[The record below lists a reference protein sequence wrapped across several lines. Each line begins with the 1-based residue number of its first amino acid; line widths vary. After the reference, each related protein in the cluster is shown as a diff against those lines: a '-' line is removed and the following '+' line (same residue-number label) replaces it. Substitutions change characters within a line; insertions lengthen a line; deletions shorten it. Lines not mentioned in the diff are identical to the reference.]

1 MVNILEEQNKKNKKL
16 KLPKLLDINN
26 KKFKQEKDKK
36 EITTKTV
43 NKLKVATVVLVVLLL
58 TAIAAAQF
66 GGVTFSTVADYIVTA
81 IARIGAGDGYPYQVS
96 GDPIIDAT
104 ITKSDIVLL
113 YDDSVKIL
121 NSTAKELSDLPHDYD
136 HPKLKANSGRVLLY
150 EQGGKK
156 LRVQSKTRVLY
167 EKEMENIIYT
177 AAIGKDGTVAVGTRA
192 NNAETKLTVFD
203 SNQKA
208 VFIWECANEY
218 IVSCDVSDNGKYFVV
233 SAIGVKN
240 GAEYSKVHIFNRKES
255 SAVASFQYDSA
266 ITSVEFL
273 SNETVMIMGKSV
285 CEIINEGQV
294 SQKIDVSVHTP
305 SKLFIS
311 DNNTAIL
318 VLSRYSSTTQ
328 KIIKVY
334 NKAGEELFSTEI
346 DGLVKSVSTDGKYI
360 AVLTDKNV
368 QIFNQKGEMTG
379 FASVNADAGKVLV
392 SSRNTYVYSAD
403 RVDQYSS
410 VEILK

>member
-1 MVNILEEQNKKNKKL
+1 M
-16 KLPKLLDINN
+16 
-26 KKFKQEKDKK
+26 
-36 EITTKTV
+36 
-43 NKLKVATVVLVVLLL
+43 
-58 TAIAAAQF
+58 
-66 GGVTFSTVADYIVTA
+66 
-81 IARIGAGDGYPYQVS
+81 
-96 GDPIIDAT
+96 
-104 ITKSDIVLL
+104 
-113 YDDSVKIL
+113 
-121 NSTAKELSDLPHDYD
+121 
-136 HPKLKANSGRVLLY
+136 
-150 EQGGKK
+150 
-156 LRVQSKTRVLY
+156 
-167 EKEMENIIYT
+167 
-177 AAIGKDGTVAVGTRA
+177 
-192 NNAETKLTVFD
+192 
-203 SNQKA
+203 
-208 VFIWECANEY
+208 
-218 IVSCDVSDNGKYFVV
+218 
-233 SAIGVKN
+233 GVKN
-240 GAEYSKVHIFNRKES
+240 GAEYSKVHIFNKKES
-255 SAVASFQYDSA
+255 SAVATFQYDSA

-273 SNETVMIMGKSV
+273 SNETVMVMGKSV
-285 CEIINEGQV
+285 CEIIKEGQV

-379 FASVNADAGKVLV
+379 FAPVNSDAGKVLV
-392 SSRNTYVYSAD
+392 SSRNTYVYSTD